1 MIACI
6 AFVAG
11 VLAAVGAQHALREEA
26 EAELSQADV
35 ERIVVEL
42 LKSKPEAVVSAL
54 QLYEESQVQAQ
65 QDRQRQVAAAN
76 RAALVSAD
84 GDPFVGN
91 PNASVTLVE
100 FFDYR
105 CGYCKSVLD
114 DVMALVDTDSD
125 LKVVFKEFP
134 ILGPESMVATR
145 VSLAVQKV
153 SPKLYADFHRALMRQ
168 PGRITEESA
177 LRLAE
182 SVGADPAA
190 VKTALADP
198 NIGEQIRSNQNL
210 AEKLGIRGTTAPGFV
225 RKPARTTR
233 PGYPFSPWR
242 LLRWHRPRLFPQA
255 LMSSRPFIRADKR
268 LDKTTTAGLYLIYY
282 PVSAF
287 RDRGSPWAEKRTGNA
302 GSFLDSFPRFCL

>member
-6 AFVAG
+6 AFAAG
-11 VLAAVGAQHALREEA
+11 VLAAVGAQYALREES
-26 EAELSQADV
+26 EAEPSQADV
-35 ERIVVEL
+35 ERIVLEF
-42 LKSKPEAVVSAL
+42 LKSKPEAVVSAF
-54 QLYEESQVQAQ
+54 QLYEESQAQAQ
-65 QDRQRQVAAAN
+65 QDRQRQLVAAN

-91 PNASVTLVE
+91 PNASVALVE

-105 CGYCKSVLD
+105 CGYCKRVLD

-145 VSLAVQKV
+145 VALAVQKV

-198 NIGEQIRSNQNL
+198 NIGERIRSNRNL
-210 AEKLGIRGTTAPGFV
+210 AEKLGIHGTPAFVVGDLILIGAVGKDELLRAIQEV
-225 RKPARTTR
+225 RK
-233 PGYPFSPWR
+233 
-242 LLRWHRPRLFPQA
+242 
-255 LMSSRPFIRADKR
+255 
-268 LDKTTTAGLYLIYY
+268 AG
-282 PVSAF
+282 
-287 RDRGSPWAEKRTGNA
+287 
-302 GSFLDSFPRFCL
+302 